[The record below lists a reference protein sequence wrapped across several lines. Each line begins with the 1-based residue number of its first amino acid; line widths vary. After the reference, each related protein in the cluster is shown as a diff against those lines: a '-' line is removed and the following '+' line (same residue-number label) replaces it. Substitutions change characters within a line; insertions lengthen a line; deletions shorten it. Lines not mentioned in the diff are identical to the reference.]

1 MISKKVKILGLIA
14 LSFLIYSIISLF
26 IYLRLDILIKN
37 EFNER
42 FVKAAELPELTEK
55 QRTDE
60 MEYIMDMLL
69 TSFPEAINGNELT
82 GIDYS
87 ERADEYIE
95 RAAQAKSN
103 IEYYYV
109 IDAVLSEFQSAHT
122 HLMLPDISGY
132 PDFLNG
138 YIASSKTSVYKY
150 TDYWYDELKNTV
162 TGYDNGITGFNYCDG
177 SYILT
182 GSNDDETYSLVSV
195 DGIPVDSYIKD
206 NMSIWK
212 INYDH
217 VLKKAYRN
225 SIVFDKNEG
234 EKKVVLT
241 LSDSS
246 GNELTSDAYISFRA
260 EMAMRYYYLINE
272 DNADETDNYS
282 IYCDTENDLC
292 YIELNSMNVSAE
304 NTALA
309 DEINNIPED
318 IGNVIL
324 DLRNNTGGV
333 PDYVMN
339 VVYPPLFYRSS
350 VIESQSVLYKSD
362 YTDQIVDNYSQL
374 FTLLDEKDDKTIYTK
389 TIHYFGNSETER
401 DIYILTSGMTCSAA
415 DTLSAMVKIRGEGTI
430 IGDNTRG
437 EGLGVYSG
445 GYVVPLKK
453 SGLCIKYVPF
463 HTENPDGTSNSLY
476 GTAPDIYS
484 RLNVESLKKRRMISK
499 SGEDA
504 YSFENR
510 IEWDNV
516 LADTIEIINND

>member
-1 MISKKVKILGLIA
+1 M
-14 LSFLIYSIISLF
+14 SFLIYSIISLF

-37 EFNER
+37 EFNEK

-55 QRTDE
+55 QRTAE

-69 TSFPEAINGNELT
+69 TSFHEAMNGNELT

-103 IEYYYV
+103 IEYFYV

-122 HLMLPDISGY
+122 DLMLPDISGY

-138 YIASSKTSVYKY
+138 YIASSDTSVYKY

-162 TGYDNGITGFNYCDG
+162 NGYDSSLTRFNYCDG
-177 SYILT
+177 SYVST
-182 GSNDDETYSLVSV
+182 ESETDEFFTLVSV

-206 NMSIWK
+206 NMSVWK

-217 VLKKAYRN
+217 VLKKAYRD

-246 GNELTSDAYISFRA
+246 GKELTSDAYISFRA
-260 EMAMRYYYLINE
+260 ELAMRYYHLINE
-272 DNADETDNYS
+272 DNAEESDDTEEPDNYS

-292 YIELNSMNVSAE
+292 YIELNSMDVSTE
-304 NTALA
+304 NTAFA

-324 DLRNNTGGV
+324 DLRYNTGGV

-350 VIESQSVLYKSD
+350 IIESQSVLYKSD
-362 YTDQIVDNYSQL
+362 YTDQIVDNYSG
-374 FTLLDEKDDKTIYTK
+374 FFKLLEEKDNEIIYAET
-389 TIHYFGNSETER
+389 TNYFGNSETQR
-401 DIYILTSGMTCSAA
+401 NVYVLTSHMTCSAA
-415 DTLSAMVKIRGEGTI
+415 DTLSAMVKAGGAGTI
-430 IGDNTRG
+430 IGDNTAG

-463 HTENPDGTSNSLY
+463 YTENPDGTSNSLY

-484 RLNVESLKKRRMISK
+484 RLNVESLEKRRMISK
-499 SGEDA
+499 NCEDV
-504 YSFENR
+504 YSYENR
-510 IEWDNV
+510 LEWDNV